1 MRDRAEDDESHLK
14 RVARRPA
21 PIKNADKANSG
32 RNQKKKNQKKNR
44 ETSKCLGRFQPG
56 HLGKK
61 GDGPAFV
68 CLVSCVSVFVC
79 VSLSLRVSV
88 CHTVSC
94 LPVCLCARSR
104 EKTGGRSSC
113 VTCKH
118 TRVSPLSLS
127 YIYSRS
133 SRRASRPHT
142 IDVFGNNTPS
152 TKELRPQRR
161 P

>member
-32 RNQKKKNQKKNR
+32 GNQKKKTKKNR

-79 VSLSLRVSV
+79 VSLSPSECVSYSVVSPRLSV
-88 CHTVSC
+88 C
-94 LPVCLCARSR
+94 
-104 EKTGGRSSC
+104 
-113 VTCKH
+113 
-118 TRVSPLSLS
+118 
-127 YIYSRS
+127 
-133 SRRASRPHT
+133 
-142 IDVFGNNTPS
+142 
-152 TKELRPQRR
+152 
-161 P
+161 